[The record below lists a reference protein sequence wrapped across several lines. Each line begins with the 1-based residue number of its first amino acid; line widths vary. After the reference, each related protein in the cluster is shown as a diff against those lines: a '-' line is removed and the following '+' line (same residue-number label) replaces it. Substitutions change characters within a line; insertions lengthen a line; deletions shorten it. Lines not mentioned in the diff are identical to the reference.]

1 MKLVRYGDKGAEK
14 PGLIDKSGQLRDLSA
29 HIKDLTGE
37 TYSPASLKKLAEI
50 DPASLPSVP
59 GTPRLGPPVTGISKF
74 VAIGLNYADHAK
86 ETGAQIPTEPIF
98 FLKANTAL
106 SGPNDP
112 VEKPRGST
120 KLDWEVEIAAIIG
133 TRAKYVSEAD
143 ALNHVA
149 GYCVCNDVS
158 ERYFQQERGG
168 QWTKGKSCDT
178 FGPIGPWL
186 VTKDEVPDPQNLP
199 LWLKVNGETMQNG
212 STKLDWE
219 VEIAAIIGTRAKY
232 VSEAD
237 ALNHVAGYCVCND
250 VSERN
255 FQIERLGQWTKGK
268 SHDTFGPLG
277 PWLVTRDEISDVQK
291 LSMWLDV
298 NGQRRQTGSTTTMI
312 FSMAQC
318 IAYVSQF
325 MTLLPGDVITTG
337 TPPGVG
343 MGMKPQQF
351 LNVGDVVTLGIEQL
365 GEQRQEIVA
374 A

>member
-1 MKLVRYGDKGAEK
+1 MKLVRYGEKGMEK
-14 PGLIDKSGQLRDLSA
+14 PGLIDKSGQLRDLSV
-29 HIKDLTGE
+29 HIKDLNGDA
-37 TYSPASLKKLAEI
+37 YSPTSLRRLAEI
-50 DPASLPSVP
+50 DAATLPAVS
-59 GTPRLGPPVTGISKF
+59 GKPRLGAPVTGISKF
-74 VAIGLNYADHAK
+74 VAIGLNYVDHAK
-86 ETGAQIPTEPIF
+86 ETNAQIPSEPIF

-149 GYCVCNDVS
+149 GFC
-158 ERYFQQERGG
+158 
-168 QWTKGKSCDT
+168 
-178 FGPIGPWL
+178 I
-186 VTKDEVPDPQNLP
+186 
-199 LWLKVNGETMQNG
+199 
-212 STKLDWE
+212 
-219 VEIAAIIGTRAKY
+219 
-232 VSEAD
+232 
-237 ALNHVAGYCVCND
+237 CND

-268 SHDTFGPLG
+268 SHDTFGPVG
-277 PWLVTRDEISDVQK
+277 PWLVTKDEIANVQN

-298 NGQRRQTGSTTTMI
+298 NGKRRQTGNTSTMI
-312 FSMAQC
+312 FSMAKC
-318 IAYVSQF
+318 VSYVSQF
-325 MTLLPGDVITTG
+325 LTLLPGDIITTG

-343 MGMKPQQF
+343 TGMKPPQF
-351 LNVGDVVTLGIEQL
+351 LDVGDVVTLGIEGL

>member
-1 MKLVRYGDKGAEK
+1 MKLVRYGEKGAEK
-14 PGLIDKSGQLRDLSA
+14 PGLIDKSDQLRDLSA
-29 HIKDLTGE
+29 HIKDLNGE

-50 DPASLPSVP
+50 DPASLPAVP
-59 GTPRLGPPVTGISKF
+59 GKPRLGAPVTGISKF
-74 VAIGLNYADHAK
+74 VAIGLNYSDHAK
-86 ETGAQIPTEPIF
+86 ETGNQIPTEPIF

-158 ERYFQQERGG
+158 ER
-168 QWTKGKSCDT
+168 
-178 FGPIGPWL
+178 
-186 VTKDEVPDPQNLP
+186 
-199 LWLKVNGETMQNG
+199 
-212 STKLDWE
+212 
-219 VEIAAIIGTRAKY
+219 
-232 VSEAD
+232 
-237 ALNHVAGYCVCND
+237 
-250 VSERN
+250 N

-268 SHDTFGPLG
+268 SHDTFGPVG
-277 PWLVTRDEISDVQK
+277 PWLVTKDEIADVQK
-291 LSMWLDV
+291 LSLWLDV
-298 NGQRRQTGSTTTMI
+298 NGKRRQTGTTSTMI
-312 FSMAQC
+312 FTMAKC
-318 IAYVSQF
+318 ISYVSQF
-325 MTLLPGDVITTG
+325 LTLLPGDIITTG

-343 MGMKPQQF
+343 TGMKPPQF
-351 LNVGDVVTLGIEQL
+351 LNIGDIVTLGIEGL